1 MALTKQ
7 QKQNLFASYVDLLK
21 NSQTT
26 IAISQS
32 KIPVKVAS
40 LLRMRV
46 RATWGQF
53 VVVNKKILLKAAKDA
68 WLEDVDLS
76 FFSGSIGIVVAWEDQ
91 LSPMKVFSAFV
102 KDVKRNLWDH
112 QIEFMWWRQDGKW
125 LEKWYVVEL
134 ANLPSKSELISKLL
148 YLLKHPIK
156 SLAYTLA
163 QVSEKKE

>member
-46 RATWGQF
+46 RAT
-53 VVVNKKILLKAAKDA
+53 
-68 WLEDVDLS
+68 
-76 FFSGSIGIVVAWEDQ
+76 
-91 LSPMKVFSAFV
+91 
-102 KDVKRNLWDH
+102 
-112 QIEFMWWRQDGKW
+112 
-125 LEKWYVVEL
+125 
-134 ANLPSKSELISKLL
+134 
-148 YLLKHPIK
+148 
-156 SLAYTLA
+156 
-163 QVSEKKE
+163 